1 MQIRNEILKKKL
13 HAFVIS
19 KGDSK
24 DILKPG
30 STYNVEIFVGKSFEE
45 LESLERTST
54 VCIDENVNQW
64 HEYLVSLHINCC
76 IAFYGLRSNFQDI
89 LVGEKNDAMIFLK
102 MNIKNKC
109 EEKNPIANG
118 FKSQILKCSKNLL
131 YLLALFLSSVDL
143 ICLWKWFVI

>member
-30 STYNVEIFVGKSFEE
+30 LTYNVEIFVGKSFEE
-45 LESLERTST
+45 LESLDRTST
-54 VCIDENVNQW
+54 VVCIDQNVNQW
-64 HEYLVSLHINCC
+64 HEYLVVSLHINCC

-89 LVGEKNDAMIFLK
+89 LVGEKNDEMIFLK

-118 FKSQILKCSKNLL
+118 FKSQILKS
-131 YLLALFLSSVDL
+131 F
-143 ICLWKWFVI
+143 

>member
-30 STYNVEIFVGKSFEE
+30 LTYNVEIFVGKSFEE
-45 LESLERTST
+45 LESLDRTST
-54 VCIDENVNQW
+54 GCIDQNVNQW
-64 HEYLVSLHINCC
+64 HEYLVSLHINSC
-76 IAFYGLRSNFQDI
+76 IAFYGLRSKFQDI
-89 LVGEKNDAMIFLK
+89 LVGEKNDEMIFLK

-109 EEKNPIANG
+109 EEKNPITSG
-118 FKSQILKCSKNLL
+118 FNSQILK
-131 YLLALFLSSVDL
+131 F
-143 ICLWKWFVI
+143 F